1 MRFWGGIGEQQWLG
15 YHSPSALGKGPG
27 QGGRWHYPWPTGGGL
42 RGSRKANWKHGY
54 YSAESIA
61 MRRYI
66 SWLLLESEDLIERI

>member
-1 MRFWGGIGEQQWLG
+1 MVGLPLPLRF
-15 YHSPSALGKGPG
+15 G
-27 QGGRWHYPWPTGGGL
+27 QGAWPGGAMALSLAYGGGL